1 MMEELNS
8 MFGIWKT
15 YYELKLI
22 PKITVEF
29 GMLIYSEMERCE
41 SFEVV
46 RSPGDPAYERYAFMI
61 DLYKEVHK
69 RYPVTMERARIAYFG
84 TK

>member
-1 MMEELNS
+1 MMEKLNS
-8 MFGIWKT
+8 LFDIWKT
-15 YYELKLI
+15 YYELKRI
-22 PKITVEF
+22 PQITVEL
-29 GMLIYSEMERCE
+29 GILIYTEMERCE

-46 RSPGDPAYERYAFMI
+46 RIPGDPAYERYAFMI